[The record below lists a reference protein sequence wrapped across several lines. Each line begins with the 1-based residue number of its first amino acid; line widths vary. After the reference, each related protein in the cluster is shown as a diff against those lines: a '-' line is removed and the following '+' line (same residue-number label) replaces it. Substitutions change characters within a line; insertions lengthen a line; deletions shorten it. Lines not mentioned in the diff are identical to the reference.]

1 VLGSIGFFYACT
13 NAASK
18 AKISFLLLCTIVGFL
33 KVQVVVC
40 IVCSMFCALPFSVL
54 AQYNKEDM
62 LQQLSEVEGEEAI
75 DMALQ
80 FADDHSNDDP
90 AFFDSLSV
98 LLLPEAGANPMLL
111 QKLKMLEIFAEIH
124 YDHVE
129 TAELIFQV
137 FDSGVPLTH
146 RDSARMYGLLRNNY
160 LEYDLYSEAL
170 EAHNKY
176 ISLCRKIGKNDEVLT
191 SDALTASIYLGL
203 KMYSDAVE
211 IYKTLIDSC
220 EMNDMFYWKANY
232 INNIG
237 VVHMY
242 AGNYK
247 KATKYY
253 ERCISF
259 LHDTLFEPSTSSSN
273 DSFFVNLV
281 KGNIGQIEYRY
292 NKNYKRAERLIKMD
306 LVYSLKYDIKN
317 AMGCYNSLGEI
328 MLHQERYSDAF
339 NYLKKGRSL
348 AYKNPLSKPVIKNL
362 QLLSDYYAAKGSFEK
377 AYDIHLRY
385 TRVSDSLRS
394 VTDYSK
400 AFLAQMK
407 RDHDLKQLA
416 LKREQN
422 SILKAEEEIKRRGS
436 YLLVLLLALTVLSLL
451 LLLII
456 RAYRQRAKRERELAV
471 VNAEMNRVNQQVTDS
486 LAEKEI
492 LIKELHHRVKNNLQL
507 ISSLLS
513 IQLNDETQTEIIGA
527 LTNASNRVK
536 SISDIHQQLYKS
548 DSLSKIELLQ
558 YLKELAHS
566 LQISFGQHSSDH
578 FEVQGE
584 DLLVEINDAIS
595 IGLICNELISNS
607 IKHARAVGKPLLVK
621 IVLSYGQML
630 GIHYTDNGKGKKQ
643 PGQQKKGTGMKL
655 IELLTRQL
663 HGVMQI
669 SFKEGVSFILTV
681 PVKSV
686 RA

>member
-1 VLGSIGFFYACT
+1 M
-13 NAASK
+13 
-18 AKISFLLLCTIVGFL
+18 
-33 KVQVVVC
+33 KVQV
-40 IVCSMFCALPFSVL
+40 ITFIICSICMAFPYGAL

-62 LQQLSEVEGEEAI
+62 LRQLSEVEGKEAI

-98 LLLPEAGANPMLL
+98 GLLPEADGEPMLV
-111 QKLKMLEIFAEIH
+111 QKLKMLEIFAKIH
-124 YDHVE
+124 YDQVE

-160 LEYDLYSEAL
+160 LEYDLFSEAL

-176 ISLCRKIGKNDEVLT
+176 ISLCRQIGKNDEVLT

-203 KMYSDAVE
+203 KMYPDAAA

-220 EMNDMFYWKANY
+220 EANNMLYWKANY

-242 AGNYK
+242 EGNYR

-253 ERCISF
+253 ERCIAF
-259 LHDTLFEPSTSSSN
+259 LKDTLFEPSTSSSN

-281 KGNIGQIEYRY
+281 KGNIGQIEYRH

-328 MLHQERYSDAF
+328 MMIQERYPEAF
-339 NYLKKGRSL
+339 TYLRKGRAL
-348 AYKNPLSKPVIKNL
+348 AYKNPLSQPVIKNL
-362 QLLSDYYAAKGSFEK
+362 QLLSDYYAANERFEK

-436 YLLVLLLALTVLSLL
+436 YLLVLVLTITVLSLL
-451 LLLII
+451 LVLII
-456 RAYRQRAKRERELAV
+456 RAYRQRAKGERKLAV
-471 VNAEMNRVNQQVTDS
+471 VNSEMNRVNQQVTDS

-548 DSLSKIELLQ
+548 DSLSKIQLLQ
-558 YLKELAHS
+558 YLKELAAS
-566 LQISFGQHSSDH
+566 LQISFGQHSEDS
-578 FEVQGE
+578 FEVEGG

-607 IKHARAVGKPLLVK
+607 IKHARRAGEPLLVK
-621 IVLSYGQML
+621 IAISYEQML
-630 GIHYTDNGKGKKQ
+630 SIHYTDNGKG
-643 PGQQKKGTGMKL
+643 PENDSGQKKGTGMKL

-669 SFKEGVSFILTV
+669 SFKQGVSFVLTV

-686 RA
+686 RI